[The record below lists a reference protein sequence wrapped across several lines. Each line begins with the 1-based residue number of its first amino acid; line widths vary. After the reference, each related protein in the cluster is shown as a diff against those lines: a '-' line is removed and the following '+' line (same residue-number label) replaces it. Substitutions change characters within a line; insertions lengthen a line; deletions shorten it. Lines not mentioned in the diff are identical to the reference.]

1 MKITLRKDLLQFAE
15 TASSP
20 RISIYFPT
28 YRLGADVQQNVIR
41 FKNQLRVAGQR
52 LDELGFTEA
61 DKERLLKPLEPLRDH
76 DSLWQNQLDGF
87 AVFSAGGEIRHFNL
101 PFSVNE
107 SVHVGSD
114 FRFRPLLPWFGE
126 GEKFILLALNL
137 NGIELYEGDRYH
149 IEKVALPENVPTSL
163 KEAMQYDE
171 ADPATSFHAGGKAS
185 THPNHRH
192 GAVFHGD
199 GGEKDVRKDQILRFF
214 REIDKGLHHY
224 LQEKNWPLLTAG
236 VEYLHP
242 IYEEANTF
250 GKLLPHN
257 LPGAP
262 ENKKLEDLHQEAVTL
277 LQSQW
282 EDSLQDQV
290 ERFRKHALAGETG
303 DGKVADQLETLLPA
317 AHQGRVDTLIYH
329 PTAQVWG
336 KFDPQTS
343 DIDPGPRDENGN
355 IDLIEFAALHTL
367 KHGGSVH
374 LDSHEVLPS
383 EFPMAA
389 VLRF

>member
-15 TASSP
+15 NASSP

-28 YRLGADVQQNVIR
+28 FRLGADVQQNVIR
-41 FKNQLRVAGQR
+41 FKNQLRVAQQR
-52 LDELGFTEA
+52 LDELGFGDEE
-61 DKERLLKPLEPLRDH
+61 KELLLKPLEVLRERD
-76 DSLWQNQLDGF
+76 DLWQNQLDGF
-87 AVFSAGGEIRHFNL
+87 AAFSAGGEIRYFNL
-101 PFSVNE
+101 PFKVNE

-114 FRFRPLLPWFGE
+114 FRFRPLYPWFAE

-137 NGIELYEGDRYH
+137 NGVELYEGDRYQL
-149 IEKVALPENVPTSL
+149 EKVSLPESVPTSL

-171 ADPATSFHAGGKAS
+171 ADPATSFHAGGNAP
-185 THPNHRH
+185 THQNHRH

-214 REIDKGLHHY
+214 RDIDKGLHTY
-224 LQEKNWPLLTAG
+224 LQDKKWPLLTAG

-242 IYEEANTF
+242 IYEEANTYS
-250 GKLLPHN
+250 KLLPEN
-257 LPGAP
+257 LSGAP
-262 ENKKLEDLHQEAVTL
+262 ENKKTVELHEEAVAVL
-277 LQSQW
+277 QPQWEKSLQS
-282 EDSLQDQV
+282 QV
-290 ERFRKHALAGETG
+290 ERFRNHALAGETG
-303 DGKVADQLETLLPA
+303 DGKVADQLESLLPA

-336 KFDPQTS
+336 KFDPQTGE
-343 DIDPGPRDENGN
+343 IDPGPRDENGN
-355 IDLIEFAALHTL
+355 IDLIEYAALHTL

-374 LDSHEVLPS
+374 LDSHEVLPA